1 MQEGEGGDADSVT
14 PPLSDGVGDVRLFKH
29 RIAAGAS
36 AAEAAFGRGDAFV
49 NHSVGSLQIKTFTCR
64 LEYTLQ
70 TLKPSS
76 KDVKSIFASASI
88 QNSTAEKP
96 AEMHLASSVAW
107 IHTVRINQELAPYTH
122 FNCKFAADGALLQR
136 CKEEASLLP

>member
-14 PPLSDGVGDVRLFKH
+14 PPLSDGVGDVRLFQH

-64 LEYTLQ
+64 LESGIHPPNP
-70 TLKPSS
+70 KP
-76 KDVKSIFASASI
+76 K
-88 QNSTAEKP
+88 
-96 AEMHLASSVAW
+96 
-107 IHTVRINQELAPYTH
+107 
-122 FNCKFAADGALLQR
+122 
-136 CKEEASLLP
+136 